1 MVSVSNKVL
10 YHVNVMHA
18 QLVEFMSFHDII
30 KAIIKQKTTE
40 ENIFYIC
47 ACTHMDF

>member
-1 MVSVSNKVL
+1 
-10 YHVNVMHA
+10 MHA

-30 KAIIKQKTTE
+30 KVIIKQKTTE

-47 ACTHMDF
+47 ACTHMDFWIYYFIFLNFRI